1 MIFDDLSLRMQIIL
15 GLTVP
20 PLLTLIC
27 WFASRRLA
35 RGEHPESKLGL
46 SAMLLAAYLFFA
58 LALYGSRYFAGTER
72 GVDPSAQVL
81 R

>member
-27 WFASRRLA
+27 WLASRRLA
-35 RGEHPESKLGL
+35 RGERPQGKVGL
-46 SAMLLAAYLFFA
+46 STMLLAAYLFFA
-58 LALYGSRYFAGTER
+58 FALYGSRYFAGTER
-72 GVDPSAQVL
+72 GHDPMAQVL
-81 R
+81 Q